1 MFIFINEK
9 HEIKAIH
16 KTNDESLKKIEIDRD
31 KVFGGYSDFLILN
44 YCYKEDEN
52 GGYSTYPADNHEK
65 LVNIDSQ
72 MKLIKVIEDI
82 ELIKQ
87 ENEAQEKMIATL
99 SYDLMMAQPVSKE
112 FKTES
117 SEHIAIKKWYEK
129 GYWTKEMVQNA
140 VMMNKITEEEYE
152 LIVKE

>member
-82 ELIKQ
+82 KDV
-87 ENEAQEKMIATL
+87 NEVNDEE
-99 SYDLMMAQPVSKE
+99 SCDLQ
-112 FKTES
+112 
-117 SEHIAIKKWYEK
+117 
-129 GYWTKEMVQNA
+129 
-140 VMMNKITEEEYE
+140 
-152 LIVKE
+152 

>member
-1 MFIFINEK
+1 M
-9 HEIKAIH
+9 
-16 KTNDESLKKIEIDRD
+16 
-31 KVFGGYSDFLILN
+31 
-44 YCYKEDEN
+44 
-52 GGYSTYPADNHEK
+52 
-65 LVNIDSQ
+65 
-72 MKLIKVIEDI
+72 
-82 ELIKQ
+82 KQ

-140 VMMNKITEEEYE
+140 VMMNKITEEEYKHRVYSE
-152 LIVKE
+152 YIEHLERLKFNMKNF

>member
-1 MFIFINEK
+1 MGMSASQVRFLSLQSRKNSIGRQLLTLSNRK
-9 HEIKAIH
+9 MALSRDMNTVALRYNNALNQTTLKWS
-16 KTNDESLKKIEIDRD
+16 NDS
-31 KVFGGYSDFLILN
+31 G
-44 YCYKEDEN
+44 
-52 GGYSTYPADNHEK
+52 STYNA
-65 LVNIDSQ
+65 
-72 MKLIKVIEDI
+72 
-82 ELIKQ
+82 
-87 ENEAQEKMIATL
+87 L

-140 VMMNKITEEEYE
+140 VIMNRITEEEYE

>member
-1 MFIFINEK
+1 
-9 HEIKAIH
+9 
-16 KTNDESLKKIEIDRD
+16 
-31 KVFGGYSDFLILN
+31 
-44 YCYKEDEN
+44 
-52 GGYSTYPADNHEK
+52 
-65 LVNIDSQ
+65 
-72 MKLIKVIEDI
+72 
-82 ELIKQ
+82 
-87 ENEAQEKMIATL
+87 
-99 SYDLMMAQPVSKE
+99 MMAQPVSKE